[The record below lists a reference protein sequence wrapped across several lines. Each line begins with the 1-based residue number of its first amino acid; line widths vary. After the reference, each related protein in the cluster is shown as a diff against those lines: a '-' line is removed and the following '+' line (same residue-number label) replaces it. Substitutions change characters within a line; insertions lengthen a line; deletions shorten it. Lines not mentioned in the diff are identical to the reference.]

1 MKHNCLK
8 MQWIESKMLTRK
20 HSKYYNNFFFMI
32 LKTSTNITITKVF
45 YYFIQLILKNF
56 KIVKKH

>member
-20 HSKYYNNFFFMI
+20 HSKHYKNFFFMI